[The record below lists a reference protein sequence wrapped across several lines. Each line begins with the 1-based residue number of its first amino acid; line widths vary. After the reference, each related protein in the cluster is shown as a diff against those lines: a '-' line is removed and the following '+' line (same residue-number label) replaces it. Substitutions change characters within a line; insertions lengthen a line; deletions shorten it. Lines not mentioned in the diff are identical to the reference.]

1 MGIRLIVETDVAR
14 LLRFRMFQRKHHI
27 AFAVIAIIAVLGMI
41 FYSLSDDFG
50 LVPSQQGKQET
61 AAP

>member
-1 MGIRLIVETDVAR
+1 
-14 LLRFRMFQRKHHI
+14 MFQRKHHI
-27 AFAVIAIIAVLGMI
+27 AFAVIVIVAVLGMI

-50 LVPSQQGKQET
+50 LVPGQQDKQET

>member
-1 MGIRLIVETDVAR
+1 
-14 LLRFRMFQRKHHI
+14 MFQRKHHI
-27 AFAVIAIIAVLGMI
+27 AFAVIVIVAVLGMI

-50 LVPSQQGKQET
+50 LVPSEKGKQET

>member
-1 MGIRLIVETDVAR
+1 
-14 LLRFRMFQRKHHI
+14 MFQRKHHI

-50 LVPSQQGKQET
+50 LVPGEKQQET